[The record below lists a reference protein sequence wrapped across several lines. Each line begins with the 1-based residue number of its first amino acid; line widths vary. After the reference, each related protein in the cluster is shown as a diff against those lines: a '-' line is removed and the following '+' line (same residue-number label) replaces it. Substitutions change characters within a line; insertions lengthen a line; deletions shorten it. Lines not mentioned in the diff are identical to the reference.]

1 MIIEKTTQ
9 EELQTSL
16 PTIYKIYDIVKME
29 DAEGNEVSVKQFSK
43 QVTRDEVVANISNIE
58 NEIASLQSRK
68 LVEENILTEIDGLN

>member
-29 DAEGNEVSVKQFSK
+29 DAEGNEVSVKQLSR
-43 QVTRDEVVANISNIE
+43 QTTREEVVANISNLD
-58 NEIASLQSRK
+58 NEINSLQARK
-68 LVEENILTEIDGLN
+68 TAEEAILVEIDKLN

>member
-29 DAEGNEVSVKQFSK
+29 DADGETVEVKKLRRTARQ
-43 QVTRDEVVANISNIE
+43 DEVEQRISQ
-58 NEIASLQSRK
+58 LD
-68 LVEENILTEIDGLN
+68 TEITRLQAEKKEEEEVLIEIKKLN